1 LTFCLDASCLDAF
14 PMDSSPTN
22 YSPAEQARHE
32 ALEVVRKL
40 RASGHRAYF
49 AGGCVRDEL
58 LGREPDDYDVA
69 TNATPDRI
77 SSLFKRTSQVGASF
91 GVVLVKYGHSKSQG
105 AIEVATFRSDGS
117 YSDRRRPDHVT
128 FSDPESD
135 AQRRD
140 FTVNALFLDPLSDVN
155 DASHA
160 GLPAHRVLAPA
171 PRGGTVV
178 DLVNGLPDLHARV
191 IRAVGDADAR
201 LSEDHLRALRAVR
214 LAAKLGFTIDP
225 ATRDAIQ
232 RHAAELSGLSRER
245 IGEEVRMML
254 ALARA
259 PEALA
264 NLTAL
269 KLDAAVLQE
278 PSWSGTRTNPVPI
291 VEKLWGS
298 EGPRLNGGL
307 ALAAWA
313 IDRGLG
319 PPHDLQVPS
328 DGLWQGLP
336 APSVIA
342 TTSRWRDAL
351 CLSNEERDA
360 LAAILHWTGLL
371 AGRWQGMPEAHR
383 RRTAASPWFEHGL
396 RLVGS
401 LGGEFRSQSEQI
413 REQAV
418 RLANSAPGLA
428 PARLVNGDDLARA
441 GLPPGPRFRTLLEL
455 IYDAQLEC
463 RVLTREE
470 GLTLGLELARSLS
483 V

>member
-1 LTFCLDASCLDAF
+1 
-14 PMDSSPTN
+14 MDSSPHH
-22 YSPAEQARHE
+22 SPAENARQE

-40 RASGHRAYF
+40 RTSGHRAYF

-69 TNATPDRI
+69 TDATPDRI

-91 GVVLVKYGHSKSQG
+91 GVVLVKYGHSKNQG

-155 DASHA
+155 DPSHA
-160 GLPAHRVLAPA
+160 GLPLHRVLAPA

-191 IRAVGDADAR
+191 LRAVGDADAR

-225 ATRDAIQ
+225 ATADAIG

-254 ALARA
+254 ALTRA

-269 KLDAAVLQE
+269 TLDAAVLQE
-278 PSWSGTRTNPVPI
+278 PSQGGARTNAVPI
-291 VEKLWGS
+291 VTELWGS
-298 EGPRLNGGL
+298 AGARPSPGL

-313 IDRGLG
+313 LDRGLG
-319 PPHDLQVPS
+319 PPGELQSRSPDV
-328 DGLWQGLP
+328 WQGLP
-336 APSVIA
+336 APAVIA
-342 TTSRWRDAL
+342 TTTRWRDAL

-360 LAAILHWTGLL
+360 MTAILHWTGLL
-371 AGRWQGMPEAHR
+371 VGRWDAMSEAHR
-383 RRTAASPWFEHGL
+383 RRTAASPWFEPGL
-396 RLVGS
+396 RLVWS
-401 LGGEFRSQSEQI
+401 LGGELRPQSERI
-413 REQAV
+413 RAQSIV
-418 RLANSAPGLA
+418 LANSAPGLT
-428 PARLVNGDDLARA
+428 PARLVNGDDLSSV
-441 GLPPGPRFRTLLEL
+441 GLSPGPRFRTLLEL

-463 RVLTREE
+463 RVQTREE